1 METAMRQSNDRI
13 GPAQIGHCRQP
24 AHGFTLIEV
33 MVVLALTL
41 VMMAAF
47 AQIFSMT
54 GTIVAK
60 QRGVGENDQSARILT
75 TVLKNDLQNRTMRYV
90 APFHPNMQPLPAET
104 SRLGYFEYSENNP
117 LDDTDDVLQFTIQVP
132 FTNPTTSLPN
142 PPLYGTATFLPKQMW
157 QANTA
162 YVVGTYVLP
171 PAGAQTGF
179 IYCAT
184 VAGTSGGGP
193 PTWPIALLNTVIDG
207 SVTWK
212 CVDSTLQP
220 DGDDGVVFPLTTTP
234 VVSTALLPQPAAA
247 GVYPTFPGVPPTAY
261 TTNNTGASEYAEV
274 SYFLRHGN
282 LCRRVLL
289 IRQPYNSTGT
299 TQPGAATL
307 PIINGAYAAAPPF
320 AGTPAING
328 NFWTDFD
335 YAARFDN
342 ASATPTLAP
351 LFFGVAD
358 LNNNPPLS
366 QYPLGRP
373 DCRFGHD
380 QTATGLTPLSL
391 GLPLGTA
398 ATWPTALA
406 TGNGPPREYDSNGV
420 FLGRYT
426 HEETSNNAF
435 EFPGAIPVAGSP
447 LSQATP
453 GLTINTTPG
462 APNVGSVTAFSGG
475 PRRGEDILLTNVL
488 SFDVKIWDAHYSE
501 TTFDANRNGIID
513 TGPAFADV
521 GHSAA
526 SGDFLV
532 TNNQLPSYGP
542 HASLAQ
548 TPPAAN
554 PNTFTGTTATY
565 NNGDTTYLNNVF
577 DTWCRAF
584 NFDNTAKNY
593 DINDSPPNVGPPGD
607 IKNFYAAAPYRPRI
621 GVQWQ
626 QGVNYTVGTQ
636 VDPVDGAN
644 GYVYTCVTA
653 GTSAAPPTPPAG
665 VQQLDPFSLNDQTV
679 TPNTI
684 NDGTAQWQAQPPLAV
699 QAIQI
704 KVKYLDPTQNLLRQV
719 TIVQALTP

>member
-1 METAMRQSNDRI
+1 METAMRQSNYRI
-13 GPAQIGHCRQP
+13 GPAQLGQGRQP
-24 AHGFTLIEV
+24 ARGFTLIEV

-54 GTIVAK
+54 GTFVAK
-60 QRGVGENDQSARILT
+60 QKGVGENDQCARILT

-90 APFHPNMQPLPAET
+90 APFHPNMAQLPSET

-132 FTNPTTSLPN
+132 FTNPITNLPN
-142 PPLYGTATFLPKQMW
+142 PPLYGTATFLPKQVW

-162 YVVGTYVLP
+162 YVAGTYVLP

-184 VAGTSGGGP
+184 VAGTSGGGVI
-193 PTWPIALLNTVIDG
+193 TWPTTLLNTVIDG
-207 SVTWK
+207 TVTWK
-212 CVDSTLQP
+212 CVDSTLQA

-282 LCRRVLL
+282 LCRRFLL

-320 AGTPAING
+320 VGTPAING

-342 ASATPTLAP
+342 ASTTPTLAP
-351 LFFGVAD
+351 LFFGLAD
-358 LNNNPPLS
+358 LNNFTLT

-373 DCRFGHD
+373 DSRFGHD
-380 QTATGLTPLSL
+380 QTSTLLTT
-391 GLPLGTA
+391 LGTA
-398 ATWPTALA
+398 AAWPTVLQ
-406 TGNGPPREYDSNGV
+406 TGNGAPREYDSNGV

-435 EFPGAIPVAGSP
+435 EFPGAIPLAGSP
-447 LSQATP
+447 MAQATP
-453 GLTINTTPG
+453 ALTINTTPG

-488 SFDVKIWDAHYSE
+488 SFDVKIWDGHYSE

-513 TGPAFADV
+513 SGPAFADV
-521 GHSAA
+521 GHNAA
-526 SGDFLV
+526 TGDFLQG
-532 TNNQLPSYGP
+532 NNALPTYGP
-542 HASLAQ
+542 HASQAQ
-548 TPPAAN
+548 NAGATAN
-554 PNTFTGTTATY
+554 MYTVGNVSYF
-565 NNGDTTYLNNVF
+565 NNIF

-584 NFDNTAKNY
+584 DFDNVPKNY
-593 DINDSPPNVGPPGD
+593 DVADSPPAALPPL
-607 IKNFYAAAPYRPRI
+607 NLYAAAPYRPRI
-621 GVQWQ
+621 GVTWQ
-626 QGVNYTVGTQ
+626 QGVSYTAGTL
-636 VDPVDGAN
+636 VDPVNTAN
-644 GYVYTCVTA
+644 GYVYKCMTP
-653 GTSAAPPTPPAG
+653 GTSAAPPAG
-665 VQQLDPFSLNDQTV
+665 QPDPFSLTDQTI

-684 NDGTAQWQAQPPLAV
+684 NDGTTGLTWNALPPLAV

-704 KVKYLDPTQNLLRQV
+704 KVKYLDPSQNLLRQV
-719 TIVQALTP
+719 TIVQSLTP